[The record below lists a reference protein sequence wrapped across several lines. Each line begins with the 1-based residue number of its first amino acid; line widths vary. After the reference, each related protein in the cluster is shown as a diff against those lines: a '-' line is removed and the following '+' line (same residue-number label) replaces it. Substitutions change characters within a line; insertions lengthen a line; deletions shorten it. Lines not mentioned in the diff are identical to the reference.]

1 LSRRII
7 RSNFRMDRYS
17 ASRILTVLIV
27 SECAHN
33 ALLAQIFLT
42 SALWIPS
49 EMFISLADNDQQR
62 LWLVRPNGRKLLAQ
76 VATIVTRETLLAWHR
91 KLIAEKYDGSAYRR
105 PGRPRTA
112 MEIIALV
119 IRMAEENRAW
129 GYRRNPGALA
139 NVGHVLARNTIANI
153 LRGTV
158 LSRLL
163 SGAARRPG
171 KSS

>member
-1 LSRRII
+1 
-7 RSNFRMDRYS
+7 
-17 ASRILTVLIV
+17 
-27 SECAHN
+27 
-33 ALLAQIFLT
+33 
-42 SALWIPS
+42 
-49 EMFISLADNDQQR
+49 
-62 LWLVRPNGRKLLAQ
+62 
-76 VATIVTRETLLAWHR
+76 
-91 KLIAEKYDGSAYRR
+91 
-105 PGRPRTA
+105 

-139 NVGHVLARNTIANI
+139 KVGHVLARNTIANI